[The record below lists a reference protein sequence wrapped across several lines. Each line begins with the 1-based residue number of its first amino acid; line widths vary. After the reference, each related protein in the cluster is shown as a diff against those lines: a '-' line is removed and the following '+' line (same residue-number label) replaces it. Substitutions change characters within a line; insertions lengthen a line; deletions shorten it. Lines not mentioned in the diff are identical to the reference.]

1 MLQPSQ
7 VLQDPLALSSCSG
20 NIYQQDQKQNVWI
33 LLKIMGFPAGF
44 VTSGWATAVHKQITN
59 HSGSWDI
66 FRRSGEQYLK
76 FTLCYVKHDTFDSK
90 RSIIDYVPPIL
101 ERNANANHRYAHN
114 HRLWLR
120 KERHALKEVRQ
131 NKTASI
137 NMKGG
142 VQHWNLSL

>member
-59 HSGSWDI
+59 HSGSWVWDI

-76 FTLCYVKHDTFDSK
+76 FTYVTWSMMHLTAKGASLIMSLQYLNGMQMPTIDTHTTIDYDFGRKRMHSK
-90 RSIIDYVPPIL
+90 RLDKTKQPVST
-101 ERNANANHRYAHN
+101 
-114 HRLWLR
+114 W
-120 KERHALKEVRQ
+120 KEEF
-131 NKTASI
+131 NTEI
-137 NMKGG
+137 
-142 VQHWNLSL
+142 